1 MSNAFEFDRLQDRRR
16 LADAA
21 EADEARLARL
31 LQLLQR
37 RDDLVQRDLDV
48 HAVVGVLG
56 GQRIVQ
62 LEEIDVIHAEAR
74 QALVHRLRDEL
85 GDPRAVGRLQ
95 PELGAEH
102 DVGLQRLQ
110 HAAEIALGLAVAV
123 ERGGVDV
130 VDAEL
135 DGARDRPLLVG
146 RRALGHQAADGAG
159 AEAEHGNFE
168 AGAAQFTLL
177 HFSSFPFISSLR
189 EARGGVSVLR

>member
-1 MSNAFEFDRLQDRRR
+1 MKRVLPAFCSFCSAGMTSFE
-16 LADAA
+16 
-21 EADEARLARL
+21 
-31 LQLLQR
+31 
-37 RDDLVQRDLDV
+37 RDLDI

-62 LEEIDVIHAEAR
+62 LEEIDVIHAEAC

-110 HAAEIALGLAVAV
+110 HAAEVALGLAVAV

-168 AGAAQFTLL
+168 ASAAQFTLL
-177 HFSSFPFISSLR
+177 HFSCPPLQVPPPSSARASTHLDCVKLTRCLLSVARSLR
-189 EARGGVSVLR
+189 SVSS